1 MPADAKAAAVS
12 SRATEVGANQTSG
25 VIHNIGYRRYDA
37 ERLGRGAILRAL
49 TWHSLRSAF
58 GIGRGA
64 KAKIFPALLF
74 GLMCLPAAV
83 NAVALATNPGGAPIV
98 GYDSYVPSLRTVVM
112 LIFVAIEAPNL
123 VSADLRNHTL
133 PLYFARPIH
142 RLDYPVAKLVAF
154 LLACLLMVEIP
165 LILLWIGIASQAH
178 GASGVWEQ
186 TLRLG
191 PGLLYGAAWAVLLAS
206 IALLLASTT
215 GKRVFAMCAIGIPLF
230 FSWIVAN
237 VLAHVG
243 AQAFGPVAAGQPS
256 ALASLAGLISPFTL
270 LGGLLRWLQ
279 GNPAIGPSYHPLQ
292 PTTIGSYGPVYGVLF
307 VVLTIAAIA
316 GLIGRYRKVGV
327 A

>member
-1 MPADAKAAAVS
+1 VPADARAAEVS
-12 SRATEVGANQTSG
+12 SGVAESGATQTSG

-37 ERLGRGAILRAL
+37 GRLGRAAIVRAL
-49 TWHSLRSAF
+49 IWHSLRSAF

-64 KAKIFPALLF
+64 KAKIFPAVLF
-74 GLMCLPAAV
+74 GLICLPAAV
-83 NAVALATNPGGAPIV
+83 NAVALHTNPAGPPIV
-98 GYDSYVPSLRTVVM
+98 GYDSYIPSLRTVVM

-142 RLDYPVAKLVAF
+142 RIDYPVAKLVAF
-154 LLACLLMVEIP
+154 VLACLAMVEIP
-165 LILLWIGIASQAH
+165 LILLYIGIISQQH
-178 GASGVWEQ
+178 GASAIWEQ

-206 IALLLASTT
+206 IGLLLASTT

-237 VLAHVG
+237 VLGHVG
-243 AQAFGPVAAGQPS
+243 EQAFGPAGLGQPS

-270 LGGLLRWLQ
+270 LGGLLRWAQ
-279 GNPAIGPSYHPLQ
+279 GNPAIGPAYHPLQ
-292 PTTIGSYGPVYGVLF
+292 PTTIGNYGPVYGVVF
-307 VVLTIAAIA
+307 VVLAVAAIA

>member
-1 MPADAKAAAVS
+1 VPADAQAATAVS
-12 SRATEVGANQTSG
+12 STSGSSPTQTSG

-37 ERLGRGAILRAL
+37 ERLGRAAIVRAL

-83 NAVALATNPGGAPIV
+83 NAVALATNPSGAPIV
-98 GYDSYVPSLRTVVM
+98 GYDGYVPSLRTVVM

-165 LILLWIGIASQAH
+165 LILLWIGIASQEH

-206 IALLLASTT
+206 ISLLLASTT

-243 AQAFGPVAAGQPS
+243 AQAFGPVASGQPS

-279 GNPAIGPSYHPLQ
+279 GNPAIGPAYHPLQ
-292 PTTIGSYGPVYGVLF
+292 PTTIGSYGPVYGALF
-307 VVLTIAAIA
+307 VAATIAAIA